1 MSVRLKI
8 ALTILLA
15 GLLTAVGVLVTVVL
29 AFQRFEY
36 ESAYQRA
43 NAFLQRVAQQHPELL
58 ESHRRAPDQVAA
70 FLRNLVLYEPGVRLY
85 LLDAQGA
92 VLAASGD
99 VSLPPG
105 YRVPMAPVRQATGA
119 QPVTYVMGTD
129 PADPAKPA
137 VVAAW
142 PLRQQLIRNDAAVDG
157 FLYFVCQPMPFSAE
171 RVATLRGTLAQ
182 PGLMMILLVVVG
194 MAVLA
199 AWVTATV
206 TRPLARL
213 TAAVSEV
220 TRDGLDGPAPAAPL
234 PALAR
239 VPGTDARDEFGQ
251 LARGMQA
258 MLQTLRSQWVTLRR
272 LDHFRREGVSNLSHD
287 LRSPLTATTACLE
300 TLDNR
305 WADPQRTTD
314 LDADRELIG
323 VALRNTR
330 NAARLVQAM
339 GDLAQLDEP
348 SFELRTEELALDDLL
363 NDVAMRFAA
372 RATAQGVT
380 LTAQETALHA
390 RVDVELIERALANLV
405 ENSLKF
411 TPAGGRITLQA
422 HQANGWLQLGVCDS
436 GAGIAAADQPHL
448 FDRFYQ
454 ARHSA
459 APATGEGGKGLGLAI
474 VKRIA
479 ELHDGTVAIDSRE
492 GAGTT
497 VTLRLPAPGPA
508 LQ

>member
-15 GLLTAVGVLVTVVL
+15 GLLTAIGVLLTVVL

-99 VSLPPG
+99 VSLAPG
-105 YRVPMAPVRQATGA
+105 YRVPMAPVRQAA
-119 QPVTYVMGTD
+119 AASPVTYVMGTD

-137 VVAAW
+137 VVAAR
-142 PLRQQLIRNDAAVDG
+142 PLRQQSIRPDAAVDG
-157 FLYFVCQPMPFSAE
+157 FLYFVCQPMPFSAD

-213 TAAVSEV
+213 TAAVSDV

-234 PALAR
+234 PALVQ

-305 WADPQRTTD
+305 WADPQRSADPATD
-314 LDADRELIG
+314 RAADRELIG

-411 TPAGGRITLQA
+411 TPTGGRVTLQA
-422 HQANGWLQLGVCDS
+422 SQAEGRLHLGVSDN
-436 GAGIAAADQPHL
+436 GAGIAPADQPHL

-479 ELHDGTVAIDSRE
+479 ELHGGTVGIDSRA

-497 VTLRLPAPGPA
+497 VTLRLPVPV
-508 LQ
+508 

>member
-15 GLLTAVGVLVTVVL
+15 GLITAVGVLLTVVL

-43 NAFLQRVAQQHPELL
+43 DAFLQRVAQQHPELL
-58 ESHRRAPDQVAA
+58 ESHLRAPDQVAA

-92 VLAASGD
+92 VLASSAD
-99 VSLPPG
+99 LSLPPG
-105 YRVPMAPVRQATGA
+105 YRVPMAPVRQAAGA
-119 QPVTYVMGTD
+119 SPVTYVMGTD
-129 PADPAKPA
+129 PADPAQPA
-137 VVAAW
+137 VVAAR
-142 PLRQQLIRNDAAVDG
+142 PLRQQSIRLDAAVDG
-157 FLYFVCQPMPFSAE
+157 FLYFVCQPMPFSAD

-213 TAAVSEV
+213 TAAVSDV

-234 PALAR
+234 PALAQ

-258 MLQTLRSQWVTLRR
+258 MLQTLRSQWATLRR

-305 WADPQRTTD
+305 WADSQRTVD
-314 LDADRELIG
+314 QAADRELIS

-348 SFELRTEELALDDLL
+348 AFELRTEELALDDLL

-372 RATAQGVT
+372 RAAAQGVT
-380 LTAQETALHA
+380 LAAQETALHA

-411 TPAGGRITLQA
+411 TPTGGRITLQA
-422 HQANGWLQLGVCDS
+422 SQADGWLHLGVSDS
-436 GAGIAAADQPHL
+436 GAGIAPADQPHL

-479 ELHDGTVAIDSRE
+479 ELHGGTVGVESGE
-492 GAGTT
+492 GAGTV
-497 VTLRLPAPGPA
+497 VTLQLPVRS
-508 LQ
+508 